1 MGSMIPRAG
10 IEAEELL
17 PGGTIEPERVEFA
30 ADWDPGTTG
39 PRVLRAL
46 CAFANDFSEANGGY
60 VVIGAARGEER
71 PLPPGRGLTRA
82 EITAARKWICRR
94 CLAFDPPYF
103 PIPCERTVDGRRVL
117 VIRALPSA
125 IRPHRTPK
133 MRGQPARCWVRR
145 GVATVDSEQ
154 HGYLRRYRNDLAARV
169 PWDDRPARENRIE
182 DLSAV
187 RVREHLRAVGSRA
200 LHDSDDLQV
209 CRGMRLTAPGDPD
222 DIPRNVGLLL
232 FGDDPSE
239 RSPGARIEVVRYS
252 GDEDGPVLEERTFR
266 GGLVDQIL
274 ACQSYLERPL
284 ATDPGGDGKEIAT
297 PRWCG
302 YPGAALRE
310 VLVNAVL
317 HRAYGPEEA
326 EPIRVR
332 VHPDRLT
339 VTSTPGPVPALEPR
353 HFLPNSPCV
362 PVPARNPRVAEFLRE
377 RRLAEGHYA
386 GLDLVFRAMNENG
399 SPPPEFTFDEER
411 TYFRATLPAHP
422 DAAYFSATPG
432 AADGRSREAH
442 REAESRLDAAFDA
455 KPASGPLA
463 GALLRLRALRDDR
476 KGVEEARRRFRDARP
491 DADEVSKATAL
502 LRQTLKSLA
511 SDTAADHGGTGSDA
525 ADRN

>member
-1 MGSMIPRAG
+1 MAG
-10 IEAEELL
+10 IEVEELL
-17 PGGTIEPERVEFA
+17 PGGSIEPERVEFA
-30 ADWDPGTTG
+30 ADWDPATTG

-60 VVIGAARGEER
+60 VVLGVARGEER
-71 PLPPGRGLTRA
+71 PRPPGRALTDSA
-82 EITAARKWICRR
+82 IAAAQKWIYRR
-94 CLAFDPPYF
+94 CRAFDPPSF

-117 VIRALPSA
+117 VIRALPSV

-145 GVATVDSEQ
+145 GAETVDSEQ
-154 HGYLRRYRNDLAARV
+154 HGYLRRYRNDLAARI

-182 DLSAV
+182 DLSAP
-187 RVREHLRAVGSRA
+187 RVREYLCAVGSRA
-200 LHDSDDLQV
+200 LHQTDDLQV
-209 CRGMRLTAPGDPD
+209 WRGMRLTAPGDPD
-222 DIPRNVGLLL
+222 EIPRNVGLLL
-232 FGDDPSE
+232 FSDEPSKW
-239 RSPGARIEVVRYS
+239 SPGARIEVTRYS
-252 GDEDGPVLEERTFR
+252 ADDGPVLEERTFR
-266 GGLVDQIL
+266 GGLVDQVL

-284 ATDPGGDGKEIAT
+284 APDLDRDGKPIVA

-302 YPGAALRE
+302 FPGAALRE

-353 HFLPNSPCV
+353 HFLPHSPCV
-362 PVPARNPRVAEFLRE
+362 PVPARNPRLAEFLKD

-386 GLDLVFRAMNENG
+386 GLGLVFRAMKENG

-422 DAAYFSATPG
+422 DTVGLWAMPG
-432 AADGRSREAH
+432 TADGRSQNTEWQEAAPATKREPFSSLTRGGSSILFSIRRPAT
-442 REAESRLDAAFDA
+442 RGGGTVGSRSVAPTGADASEAAT
-455 KPASGPLA
+455 
-463 GALLRLRALRDDR
+463 LLRYALESLDSRSHPDPEST
-476 KGVEEARRRFRDARP
+476 VSASAAR
-491 DADEVSKATAL
+491 
-502 LRQTLKSLA
+502 
-511 SDTAADHGGTGSDA
+511 
-525 ADRN
+525 N

>member
-1 MGSMIPRAG
+1 MAG
-10 IEAEELL
+10 IEVEALL
-17 PGGTIEPERVEFA
+17 PGGSIEPERIEFA
-30 ADWDPGTTG
+30 STWDPGTTG

-46 CAFANDFSEANGGY
+46 CAFANDFSEVNGGY
-60 VVIGAARGEER
+60 IVIGAARGEER
-71 PLPPGRGLTRA
+71 PLPPGRALTDSA
-82 EITAARKWICRR
+82 IAAAQKWICRR

-145 GVATVDSEQ
+145 GAETVDSEQ
-154 HGYLRRYRNDLAARV
+154 HGYLRRYRNDLAARI
-169 PWDDRPARENRIE
+169 PWDDRPARANRIE
-182 DLSAV
+182 DLSAP
-187 RVREHLRAVGSRA
+187 RVREYLRAVGSRA
-200 LHDSDDLQV
+200 LHQADDLQV
-209 CRGMRLTAPGDPD
+209 WRGMRLTAPGDPD

-232 FGDDPSE
+232 FSDEPSKW
-239 RSPGARIEVVRYS
+239 SPGARIEVTRYS
-252 GDEDGPVLEERTFR
+252 ADEDGPVLEERTFR

-284 ATDPGGDGKEIAT
+284 APDLDRDGKPIVA

-302 YPGAALRE
+302 FPGAALRE

-353 HFLPNSPCV
+353 HFLPHSPCV
-362 PVPARNPRVAEFLRE
+362 PVPARNPRLAEFLKD
-377 RRLAEGHYA
+377 RRLAEGHFA
-386 GLDLVFRAMNENG
+386 GLGLVFRAMKKNG

-422 DAAYFSATPG
+422 DAALLSASPG
-432 AADGRSREAH
+432 AAVGRPRSKTRNTANRLRRERRTFRQLARKGGPSILNPIRRPARRGDGAVTFRGAAPTDTDTSEA
-442 REAESRLDAAFDA
+442 AT
-455 KPASGPLA
+455 
-463 GALLRLRALRDDR
+463 LLRHALDSLDSCSP
-476 KGVEEARRRFRDARP
+476 P
-491 DADEVSKATAL
+491 DPESAVPNSAG
-502 LRQTLKSLA
+502 R
-511 SDTAADHGGTGSDA
+511 H
-525 ADRN
+525 

>member
-1 MGSMIPRAG
+1 MAG
-10 IEAEELL
+10 IEVDALL
-17 PGGTIEPERVEFA
+17 PGGSIEPERVEFA
-30 ADWDPGTTG
+30 SNWDPATTG
-39 PRVLRAL
+39 PSVLRAL
-46 CAFANDFSEANGGY
+46 CAFANDFSEVNGGY

-71 PLPPGRGLTRA
+71 PLPPGRALTDSA
-82 EITAARKWICRR
+82 IAAAQKWICRR

-145 GVATVDSEQ
+145 GAATVDSEQ
-154 HGYLRRYRNDLAARV
+154 EGYLRRHRNEMAARI
-169 PWDDRPARENRIE
+169 PWDDRPARGNRIE
-182 DLSAV
+182 DLSSI

-200 LHDSDDLQV
+200 LDQADDLRIW
-209 CRGMRLTAPGDPD
+209 RGMRLTAPGDPD
-222 DIPRNVGLLL
+222 EIPRNVGLLL
-232 FGDDPSE
+232 FSDEPSKW
-239 RSPGARIEVVRYS
+239 SPGARIEVVRYS
-252 GDEDGPVLEERTFR
+252 GDEDGSVLEERTFR

-284 ATDPGGDGKEIAT
+284 ATDFDHGGTPIVA

-310 VLVNAVL
+310 LLVNAVL
-317 HRAYGPEEA
+317 HRAYGPDEA

-353 HFLPNSPCV
+353 HFLPHSPCV
-362 PVPARNPRVAEFLRE
+362 PVPARNPRLAEFLKD

-386 GLDLVFRAMNENG
+386 GLDLVFRAMKKNG

-422 DAAYFSATPG
+422 DAVRFSAMPG
-432 AADGRSREAH
+432 ATNGRSREEH
-442 REAESRLDAAFDA
+442 GEAGSRLLHEARTVRTPFRDGSSILISIRRPATRGGRAVTSRGAAPAHTDASAA
-455 KPASGPLA
+455 A
-463 GALLRLRALRDDR
+463 ALLRHALGSLDSCSP
-476 KGVEEARRRFRDARP
+476 P
-491 DADEVSKATAL
+491 DPESTA
-502 LRQTLKSLA
+502 SNSA
-511 SDTAADHGGTGSDA
+511 SCH
-525 ADRN
+525 